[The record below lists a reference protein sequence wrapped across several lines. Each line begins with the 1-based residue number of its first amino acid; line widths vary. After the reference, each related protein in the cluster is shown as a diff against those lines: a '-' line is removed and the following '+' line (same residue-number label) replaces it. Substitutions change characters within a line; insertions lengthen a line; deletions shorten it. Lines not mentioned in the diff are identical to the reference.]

1 MAKYFKLNQM
11 IKERVKMKEQKEVPK
26 YIKKEARYKTF
37 FMFFASVLTSL
48 IIPLLVSPI
57 FPNFQLSLECISVT
71 FLTKGTFV
79 TIVISHVVAF
89 ITYLADISEIFY
101 TPRFWKISSR
111 EIDGSYMFFI
121 VGAIAL
127 LICSIILHLSFLN
140 SQSQNSLVTPIIFSF
155 IIFMFDILFNY
166 KLILKK
172 ESQQEGT
179 KYRLVKELENDQ
191 EKMKKSKN
199 LIRFKGGKL

>member
-1 MAKYFKLNQM
+1 MVKYFELNQM

-26 YIKKEARYKTF
+26 YIKKEALYKTL
-37 FMFFASVLTSL
+37 FMFFTSVLTSL
-48 IIPLLVSPI
+48 LIPLVVSLI
-57 FPNFQLSLECISVT
+57 FPNFQLSLKDISVT

-111 EIDGSYMFFI
+111 EIDGSYIFFI

-127 LICSIILHLSFLN
+127 LICSVILHLSFLN

-172 ESQQEGT
+172 ESQQEDT

-191 EKMKKSKN
+191 EKMKKSKD
-199 LIRFKGGKL
+199 LIKFKGGKL